1 MSTNVPPIQWTAAGL
16 VLPSSSAV
24 LAGAQAD
31 IQSAFGGSLN
41 PALNTPQ
48 GQIASSE
55 TAIITANNDLL
66 AQFVNQVDP
75 DNASG
80 FMQDAICRIYLL
92 ERIAGAPTSVQCLC
106 IGLFGTDIYI
116 GAQAIDTSGNLY
128 TCTEAGIIPISGQ
141 TTLSFACTVN
151 GPTACPAGTLT
162 PCIRNVRL
170 RTRTR

>member
-1 MSTNVPPIQWTAAGL
+1 MSTNVPQIQWTAAGL

-31 IQSAFGGSLN
+31 INAAFGGALN

-55 TAIITANNDLL
+55 SAIIGANNDLL

-92 ERIAGAPTSVQCLC
+92 ERIPGAPSVVQCLC
-106 IGLFGTDIYI
+106 IGLVNTVIYI
-116 GAQAIDTSGNLY
+116 
-128 TCTEAGIIPISGQ
+128 
-141 TTLSFACTVN
+141 
-151 GPTACPAGTLT
+151 
-162 PCIRNVRL
+162 
-170 RTRTR
+170 